1 KKFDRYT
8 RVQAEQW
15 HASGRRASYARML
28 IQPPLRFLRDFVL
41 HRGFLDGAAGLQ
53 IAWMSAF
60 YTFMK
65 QARLWE
71 LHYGLEQVDVEAEA
85 IAAAGKRA
93 A

>member
-1 KKFDRYT
+1 
-8 RVQAEQW
+8 
-15 HASGRRASYARML
+15 ML
-28 IQPPLRFLRDFVL
+28 LQPPLRFLRDYLL
-41 HRGFLDGAAGLQ
+41 HRGFLDGAVGLQ

-71 LHYGLEQVDVEAEA
+71 LHHGLEQSDVEQEA
-85 IAAAGKRA
+85 IDAAERRA

>member
-1 KKFDRYT
+1 
-8 RVQAEQW
+8 QW
-15 HASGRRASYARML
+15 HAQGRPSSYARML
-28 IQPPLRFLRDFVL
+28 FQPPLRFVRDFVL

-60 YTFMK
+60 YTFLK

-71 LHYGLEQVDVEAEA
+71 LHHGKQQRDVEPDA
-85 IAAAGKRA
+85 IARAERRA